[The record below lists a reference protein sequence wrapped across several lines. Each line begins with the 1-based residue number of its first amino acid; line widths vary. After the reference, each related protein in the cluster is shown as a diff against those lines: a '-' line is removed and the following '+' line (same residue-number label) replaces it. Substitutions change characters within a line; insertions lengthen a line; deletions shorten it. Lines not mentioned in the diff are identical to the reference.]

1 MTVLELIA
9 ELTKY
14 PDDTEVLIVER
25 NWEDTRKIYEVT
37 TDYNNEY
44 GEDIVQIVIYMLYMA
59 RLTILPVLPILP
71 ILTIQPMQHPVKD
84 EQMR

>member
-14 PDDTEVLIVER
+14 PDDAEVLIVER
-25 NWEDTRKIYEVT
+25 NWEDTREIYEVT

-44 GEDIVQIVIYMLYMA
+44 GEDIVQIVI
-59 RLTILPVLPILP
+59 
-71 ILTIQPMQHPVKD
+71 
-84 EQMR
+84 